1 MFHVVFDGVLQVL
14 SDRVFHFV
22 FDGVLHVVFDGVLQ
36 VLSDRV
42 FHVVF
47 DGVLHVVFDGVLHVV
62 FDGVLHVVFDRVL
75 HVVFDRVLHVM
86 CDGVLTHSP
95 GACTPT
101 TMPSSQSSAKV
112 ASSTEQKLA
121 TRAKRSVSRVTMK
134 SEKDRVNIVTSI
146 TTCSQRTSRTTL
158 PPHTIASGAS
168 VVRRN
173 SDISP
178 SYPLAGEK
186 PNDLLRRL
194 LQLWPTSSY
203 RPSTRVKPE
212 ATAEYNMRILKARQ
226 RPRFKV
232 RVSTVV
238 AVDASLTKKA
248 QMARSMSLSRPLK

>member
-14 SDRVFHFV
+14 F
-22 FDGVLHVVFDGVLQ
+22 
-36 VLSDRV
+36 DRV

-47 DGVLHVVFDGVLHVV
+47 HGVLHVV

-75 HVVFDRVLHVM
+75 RVVFDRVLYVVFDGVLHVM

-112 ASSTEQKLA
+112 ASSTTEQNLA
-121 TRAKRSVSRVTMK
+121 THAKRWVSRVTMK
-134 SEKDRVNIVTSI
+134 WEKDRVNIVTST

-158 PPHTIASGAS
+158 LPHTVASAAS
-168 VVRRN
+168 VVRQN

-203 RPSTRVKPE
+203 RPSARVKPE

-232 RVSTVV
+232 TLSTVV